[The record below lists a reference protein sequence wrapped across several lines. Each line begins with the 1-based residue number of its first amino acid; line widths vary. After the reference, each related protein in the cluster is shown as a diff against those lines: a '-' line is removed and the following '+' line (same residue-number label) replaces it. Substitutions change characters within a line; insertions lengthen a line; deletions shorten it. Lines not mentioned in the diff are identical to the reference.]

1 MVVGKL
7 DSHMQKNE
15 TGPLSYTIHRNQ
27 VKWIKHLNEKPT
39 TIKLLEEKRVSS
51 LTWVLDLKP
60 KAKATKAKKQVG
72 LHRTKKHLHSKGNAI
87 MVIIFQYIKC
97 KCCIP

>member
-27 VKWIKHLNEKPT
+27 VKWIKHLNEKET
-39 TIKLLEEKRVSS
+39 HRMGENICKQSNQQGLLSKINKQLMQLNIKK
-51 LTWVLDLKP
+51 TNNP
-60 KAKATKAKKQVG
+60 IKK
-72 LHRTKKHLHSKGNAI
+72 
-87 MVIIFQYIKC
+87 
-97 KCCIP
+97 